1 MSLLTPSL
9 TPPHLPS
16 HLPKKALVLGGKG
29 GLLGR
34 AVAVALTK
42 AGVATLAVS
51 GADVDYFDLDALD
64 DFLDAQEH
72 EGDGPDTVAVDC
84 IINAVAYTQVDKAE
98 DQPEEAYRLNASL
111 PALLGVLAEER
122 ELRLVHFSTDFVFDG
137 QKGAPCL
144 PTDKPNPLSVYGAS
158 KLAGEEALQALD
170 IPELLILRT
179 AWLFGPGKTNFVQR
193 ILELAAER
201 KELKVVADQF
211 GSPTCTTDLARLTVA
226 LLQNG
231 ATGLLHAANSGQASW
246 HELAAEA
253 VRLAGLDCRL
263 LAIPTSGYPTRAPR
277 PSNSVLD
284 ITDTVRLAGYTPR
297 HWREALAE
305 YVSSFPTI

>member
-1 MSLLTPSL
+1 MSLPAT
-9 TPPHLPS
+9 
-16 HLPKKALVLGGKG
+16 HLPKKALVLGGKN

-34 AVAVALTK
+34 AVAEALTR
-42 AGVATLAVS
+42 AGVETLPVS
-51 GADVDYFDLDALD
+51 SADVDYFDADALD
-64 DFLDAQEH
+64 DFLDDFQEGH
-72 EGDGPDTVAVDC
+72 EPDGPDSSPIDC
-84 IINAVAYTQVDKAE
+84 IINAVAYTQVDRAE

-137 QKGAPCL
+137 KKGAPYL
-144 PTDKPNPLSVYGAS
+144 PLDQPNPLSVYGAS
-158 KLAGEEALQALD
+158 KLAGEEALMALD
-170 IPELLILRT
+170 LPGLLILRT
-179 AWLFGPGKTNFVQR
+179 AWLFGPGKMNFVQR
-193 ILELAAER
+193 ILELSAER
-201 KELKVVADQF
+201 QELKVVADQF
-211 GSPTCTTDLARLTVA
+211 GSPTGTADLAKLTVA
-226 LLQNG
+226 LLKNN

-253 VRLAGLDCRL
+253 VRLAGLSCRV
-263 LAIPTSGYPTRAPR
+263 LAIPTSGYPTKAPR
-277 PSNSVLD
+277 PANSVLD

>member
-1 MSLLTPSL
+1 MSQPAT
-9 TPPHLPS
+9 
-16 HLPKKALVLGGKG
+16 HLPKKALVLGGRN

-34 AVAVALTK
+34 AVTDTLAR
-42 AGVATLAVS
+42 AGVDTVPVS
-51 GADVDYFDLDALD
+51 SADVDYFDADALD
-64 DFLDAQEH
+64 DFLDDFQEGH
-72 EGDGPDTVAVDC
+72 EPDC
-84 IINAVAYTQVDKAE
+84 IINAVAYTQVDRAE
-98 DQPEEAYRLNASL
+98 EQPEEAYRLNASL

-137 QKGAPCL
+137 KKGAPYL
-144 PTDKPNPLSVYGAS
+144 PSDQPNPLSVYGAS

-170 IPELLILRT
+170 LPGLLILRT
-179 AWLFGPGKTNFVQR
+179 AWLFGPGKMNFVQR
-193 ILELAAER
+193 ILELSAER
-201 KELKVVADQF
+201 QELKVVADQF
-211 GSPTCTTDLARLTVA
+211 GSPTGTADLAKLAVA
-226 LLQNG
+226 LLKNN

-253 VRLAGLDCRL
+253 VRLAGLSCRVL
-263 LAIPTSGYPTRAPR
+263 PIPTSGYPTKAPR
-277 PSNSVLD
+277 PANSVLD

>member
-1 MSLLTPSL
+1 MSLPAT
-9 TPPHLPS
+9 
-16 HLPKKALVLGGKG
+16 HLPKKALVLGGKN

-34 AVAVALTK
+34 AVAEALTR
-42 AGVATLAVS
+42 AGVETLPVS
-51 GADVDYFDLDALD
+51 SADVDYFDADALD
-64 DFLDAQEH
+64 DFLDDFQEGH
-72 EGDGPDTVAVDC
+72 EPDGPDSSPIDC
-84 IINAVAYTQVDKAE
+84 IINAVAYTQVDRAE

-137 QKGAPCL
+137 KKGAPSL
-144 PTDKPNPLSVYGAS
+144 PLDQPNPLSVYGAS
-158 KLAGEEALQALD
+158 KLAGEEALMALD
-170 IPELLILRT
+170 LPGLLILRT
-179 AWLFGPGKTNFVQR
+179 AWLFGPGKMNFVQR
-193 ILELAAER
+193 ILELSAER
-201 KELKVVADQF
+201 QELKVVADQF
-211 GSPTCTTDLARLTVA
+211 GSPTGTADLAKLTVA
-226 LLQNG
+226 LLKNN

-253 VRLAGLDCRL
+253 VRLAGLSCRV
-263 LAIPTSGYPTRAPR
+263 LAIPTSGYPTKAPR
-277 PSNSVLD
+277 PANSVLD

>member
-1 MSLLTPSL
+1 MS
-9 TPPHLPS
+9 
-16 HLPKKALVLGGKG
+16 LPKKALVLGGKS

-34 AVAVALTK
+34 AVAEALTR
-42 AGVATLAVS
+42 AGVETLAVS
-51 GADVDYFDLDALD
+51 GADVDYFDADALE
-64 DFLDAQEH
+64 DFLDAH
-72 EGDGPDTVAVDC
+72 EGDGPDAVAVDC

-111 PALLGVLAEER
+111 PALLGVVAEER

-137 QKGAPCL
+137 KKGAPCL
-144 PTDKPNPLSVYGAS
+144 PLDPPNPLSVYGAS

-170 IPELLILRT
+170 IPQLLILRT
-179 AWLFGPGKTNFVQR
+179 AWLFGPGKMNFVQR

-231 ATGLLHAANSGQASW
+231 ATGLLHAVNSGQASW

-253 VRLAGLDCRL
+253 VRLAGLDCRV

-277 PSNSVLD
+277 PANSVLD
-284 ITDTVRLAGYTPR
+284 MTDTVRLAGYTPR